1 MAFQVLNPGGG
12 AGRDGELGYTRQRHP
27 FVVEL
32 VPDRPNRGARV
43 ELFPQAPFRWSW
55 PAMLVGAQ
63 LELWRAL
70 LETLG
75 TTRDAFLL
83 KDYVDPERV
92 GIAVEPAVG
101 DGARVT
107 FSLPT
112 ATSSP
117 DWPLYPLAASVQ
129 VKVGAGAYAAP
140 LSVNQDG
147 RTFTLAAAPG
157 VGVAVLVRY
166 TPLRLVV
173 LEGGPEEARLLPS
186 FAHVG
191 LQLREVFRD

>member
-1 MAFQVLNPGGG
+1 MAFLVLNPGTD
-12 AGRDGELGYTRQRHP
+12 GREGELGYTRQRQP
-27 FVVEL
+27 FVLEAQH
-32 VPDRPNRGARV
+32 DRPGRGARL

-55 PAMLVGAQ
+55 PAMLYGAQ
-63 LELWRAL
+63 LELWRAFL
-70 LETLG
+70 AALG

-92 GIAVEPAVG
+92 GIVVEPAVG

-112 ATSSP
+112 TSSST
-117 DWPLYPLAASVQ
+117 DWPLYPLASSVL

-140 LSVNQDG
+140 LSVDQDA

-166 TPLRLVV
+166 QPLRLVR
-173 LEGGPEEARLLPS
+173 LENPPEEARLLPS

-191 LQLREVFRD
+191 LQLVELFRD